1 MNYEN
6 IQKLCHLH
14 NFIFDSIKTCYILS
28 VLLCHPPPVL
38 ITKITNFRMRVRK
51 VVVYMDASAYQV
63 IWKEVE
69 NRIFKH
75 NCIFRHM
82 CMYKQPIFISSVI
95 IRFMCKHYII
105 YILRYTERLLN
116 VFFLLLAVILSE
128 LHEKPRR
135 KDWVTE
141 KST

>member
-1 MNYEN
+1 MRTSKNYV
-6 IQKLCHLH
+6 
-14 NFIFDSIKTCYILS
+14 TCIISFLIPLKRATYCQFYS
-28 VLLCHPPPVL
+28 VTPPVL
-38 ITKITNFRMRVRK
+38 ITKITNFWMRVRK

-75 NCIFRHM
+75 NRIFRHM